1 MNTTKPKIKH
11 AALRKTTE
19 TSLFD
24 ESISNCV
31 NEVLSNDRNQR
42 HGPCPSP
49 TSSRVRLR
57 TWMDADLEPF
67 RKINANAQVMR
78 YFPQTL
84 SSAENDITSSQ
95 TALNQSVDTEM
106 YSFGLRAMYEVT
118 AGNFSFVPSIGLRV
132 SQLSTDEMKVGS
144 VKVDDQDQT
153 LVQVPIALRINAADF
168 NAGGWVVAPSMK
180 IAYVPT
186 FGDKDIEVL
195 HHTQDVIDTA
205 PVQADIGLRVGKDNM
220 LFNVNM
226 LLGSGEYGTSA
237 IGGKVGFKYVF

>member
-1 MNTTKPKIKH
+1 MGYGTFGGDVAFGNFTVGGAFQYGTGSLRSSVSNIKNDIDNYGVSLYGTYKVSDAFKL
-11 AALRKTTE
+11 AAELAY
-19 TSLFD
+19 
-24 ESISNCV
+24 V
-31 NEVLSNDRNQR
+31 W
-42 HGPCPSP
+42 G
-49 TSSRVRLR
+49 
-57 TWMDADLEPF
+57 
-67 RKINANAQVMR
+67 
-78 YFPQTL
+78 
-84 SSAENDITSSQ
+84 ENDITSSQ

-144 VKVDDQDQT
+144 VKIDDQDQT

>member
-57 TWMDADLEPF
+57 TWTDADLEPF

-84 SSAENDITSSQ
+84 SSAESDALVSSIRRHFEQ
-95 TALNQSVDTEM
+95 
-106 YSFGLRAMYEVT
+106 YGFGLWAAEHLETGELMGFCGLSHVRFDPSMIEVGWRFDNRFWHQGLACEAAT
-118 AGNFSFVPSIGLRV
+118 LALDDAFSRIGLKEVV
-132 SQLSTDEMKVGS
+132 SFTAEINMPSWRLMERLGMDFCKHFDHPALPEGHILRRHRLYRLLATDWPKQ
-144 VKVDDQDQT
+144 KT
-153 LVQVPIALRINAADF
+153 L
-168 NAGGWVVAPSMK
+168 
-180 IAYVPT
+180 
-186 FGDKDIEVL
+186 
-195 HHTQDVIDTA
+195 
-205 PVQADIGLRVGKDNM
+205 
-220 LFNVNM
+220 
-226 LLGSGEYGTSA
+226 
-237 IGGKVGFKYVF
+237 